1 MILPEAR
8 GLRQGARSVV
18 AVNRR
23 GWVVFALMCVIWGI
37 PYLLIKVAVRDVDP
51 ATLVCMRTLIG
62 ALVLVPIAAAR
73 GELRPLLARWR
84 PVLVYT
90 VVEVGIPW
98 LLLSKA
104 ETQLTSSLSGLLI
117 AAVPLVGAILA
128 FATGTRGHLGPVQI
142 TGLLMGVGGV
152 AALAGLDVGSASL
165 WSLAAVGAV
174 VVGYATG
181 PWIVSRHLSD
191 APRLGVVAVSLAL
204 TGLVYLPWALTT
216 LPNRFPPATVVA
228 SVVTLGVV
236 CTALAFP
243 LFFVLIG
250 DVGPVRAT
258 VITYVNPAVALLLG
272 VWFLHEP
279 FTTGTAL
286 GFVLVLAGSF
296 LATRAPTARRA
307 SDPGLPDAVAAAG
320 VQSSPN

>member
-1 MILPEAR
+1 
-8 GLRQGARSVV
+8 
-18 AVNRR
+18 
-23 GWVVFALMCVIWGI
+23 MCVIWGI
-37 PYLLIKVAVRDVDP
+37 PYLLIKVAVGDFDP
-51 ATLVCMRTLIG
+51 ATLVCLRTLIG

-73 GELRPLLARWR
+73 GELRPLLSRWR

-90 VVEVGIPW
+90 VVEVAIPW

-128 FATGTRGHLGPVQI
+128 FATGTRGHLGPLQV

-152 AALAGLDVGSASL
+152 AALAGLDLGSASL
-165 WSLAAVGAV
+165 WSLAAVGVV

-181 PWIVSRHLSD
+181 PWIVDRHLSD
-191 APRLGVVAVSLAL
+191 APRLGVVAASLAL
-204 TGLVYLPWALTT
+204 TGVAYLPWALTS
-216 LPNRFPPATVVA
+216 LPARFPPGTVVA
-228 SVVTLGVV
+228 SVVTLGIV

-243 LFFVLIG
+243 LFFILIG

-272 VWFLHEP
+272 VVLLREP
-279 FTTGTAL
+279 FTAGTAL

-296 LATRAPTARRA
+296 LATRGPSTARSPA
-307 SDPGLPDAVAAAG
+307 VVAVPDVAVAPG
-320 VQSSPN
+320 VQSSTN